1 MRTFPGGVI
10 AFVFI
15 PLFLFGCASTP
26 KQQQPTTQAVRG
38 DLSSNA
44 PQGGYLDLNK
54 NGKMDPYENP
64 NLPVEQRID
73 NLLSL
78 MTVNEKTCQMATLY
92 GFGNVLKDDLP
103 KPQWKNEVW
112 KDGIANIDEQLNGW
126 RSHREVS
133 PNVWEPTNPNVWPAS
148 AHAKAINTIQQW
160 FIENTRLGIPV
171 DFTNEGVRGL
181 ASFKSTSFPSQSGMG
196 CTWDRELIRQQG
208 EIVGIEGRAL
218 GYTNVY
224 APIMDVS
231 RDQRWGRNEDSYGE
245 ASYLSPSWVC
255 R

>member
-1 MRTFPGGVI
+1 M
-10 AFVFI
+10 
-15 PLFLFGCASTP
+15 
-26 KQQQPTTQAVRG
+26 RG

-44 PQGGYLDLNK
+44 PAGGYLDLNK
-54 NGKMDPYENP
+54 NGRMDPYENP

-148 AHAKAINTIQQW
+148 A
-160 FIENTRLGIPV
+160 TRQG
-171 DFTNEGVRGL
+171 DQHH
-181 ASFKSTSFPSQSGMG
+181 STVVHRKCAAGH
-196 CTWDRELIRQQG
+196 
-208 EIVGIEGRAL
+208 
-218 GYTNVY
+218 
-224 APIMDVS
+224 S
-231 RDQRWGRNEDSYGE
+231 RRFHQ
-245 ASYLSPSWVC
+245 
-255 R
+255 